1 MKMKRRLFNRSVLI
15 LLIVLMIFSSFAA
28 LAGIPSPGKD
38 FYYYDEAGIMTT
50 ETKSMLYTNGENLK
64 KACGA
69 QVVVL
74 VVNSLGGMK
83 IEDYAYAVINEW
95 GVGDKDEE
103 NGVVLVIDEKGGE
116 YRMTIGTGLE
126 RHMNSAKVQRL
137 LDGYFQELF
146 KEYKTDLAIRN
157 LYKKLFEE
165 ISDIYKLNVAFVGG
179 SDLPGEIMIYEEDA
193 KEGGISVGNVILIA
207 IILLIVISVIRSNM
221 KKVSSARPGTASTPN
236 TPNENRPVVIK
247 TGSSGSFWRGFIAGS
262 INSAHRNSRH
272 FGSFGSGSFGSSS
285 RSSTRS
291 SGGSFRSGGF
301 GGARGGGGGG
311 RGIGGGGRR

>member
-1 MKMKRRLFNRSVLI
+1 MKRRLFNRSVLI

-50 ETKSMLYTNGENLK
+50 ETKSMLYTNGKALEE
-64 KACGA
+64 ACGA
-69 QVVVL
+69 QIVVL

-126 RHMNSAKVQRL
+126 RHMNSAMVQRM
-137 LDGYFQELF
+137 LDGYFHPLF

-157 LYKKLFEE
+157 LYAKLFEE
-165 ISDIYKLNVAFVGG
+165 IKSIYKLNIALVHGE
-179 SDLPGEIMIYEEDA
+179 DLPGEMMIYEEDKA
-193 KEGGISVGNVILIA
+193 DGITMGEIITLGIIILI
-207 IILLIVISVIRSNM
+207 VVTVIRNNAR
-221 KKVSSARPGTASTPN
+221 KVSSVRPGTGSAPDTSPQQPT
-236 TPNENRPVVIK
+236 VIVK
-247 TGSSGSFWRGFIAGS
+247 KDNSGSFWRGFIAGS